1 MLISVSIEN
10 WMSFQHKATFSMVAS
25 RERQHGE
32 RITQLPRY
40 SMRVLPIAAIY
51 GGNASGKTN
60 FFKALA
66 FAKRFIV
73 EGTGFEESIP
83 VEPFLLSQNSASEA
97 TKFWFELLIDKEIYE
112 YSFSVTWDRVTEE
125 RLVLILRTTE
135 KTLFHRI
142 GDTIEWDQSTE
153 GDKFLKFA
161 FQGTRKNQLFLTNA
175 VFQNVKDFLP
185 IFNWFKNNL
194 VLISPNTRFGPFE
207 FYIDDSKPLSKVMG
221 RFLKQLDTGIEHL
234 GLEEIPFD
242 SMHFPEQLL
251 QQIKRDVTEGKTL
264 NILDDSTGRRYSIT
278 RTEGKLLAKK
288 LMTFHKTQ
296 EGNEA
301 MFEIDQESDGSLRAL
316 DLLPAFLGLA
326 NKSSPKV
333 YVIDEID
340 RSLHTL
346 LTRNLLERYL
356 ASCSSTNRTQLL
368 FTTHDVLLMDQSLL
382 RRDEMWVAERDAQG
396 SSSLTSFSDYK
407 GVRYDK
413 DLRRSYLQ
421 GRLGGVPNIS
431 LRRTL
436 YPEVEEE
443 D

>member
-1 MLISVSIEN
+1 ML
-10 WMSFQHKATFSMVAS
+10 MT
-25 RERQHGE
+25 
-32 RITQLPRY
+32 P
-40 SMRVLPIAAIY
+40 
-51 GGNASGKTN
+51 
-60 FFKALA
+60 
-66 FAKRFIV
+66 
-73 EGTGFEESIP
+73 
-83 VEPFLLSQNSASEA
+83 
-97 TKFWFELLIDKEIYE
+97 KFWFELLIDKEIYE
-112 YSFSVTWDRVTEE
+112 FSFSVTWDRVTEE
-125 RLVLILRTTE
+125 RLVLILSTTE
-135 KTLFHRI
+135 KTLYHRV
-142 GDTIEWDQSTE
+142 GDEIEWDQSIE

-221 RFLKQLDTGIEHL
+221 EFLKQLDTGIEHL

-242 SMHFPEQLL
+242 SMQLPEQFL
-251 QQIKRDVTEGKTL
+251 QQIKKDVSEGKTL
-264 NILDDSTGRRYSIT
+264 NILDEFTGRRYSIT
-278 RTEGKLLAKK
+278 RTKGKLIAKK
-288 LMTFHKTQ
+288 LMTYHRTQ
-296 EGNEA
+296 EGREA
-301 MFEIDQESDGSLRAL
+301 LFEIDQESDGSLRAL

-326 NKSSPKV
+326 NKATPKV
-333 YVIDEID
+333 YVIDELD

-346 LTRNLLERYL
+346 LIRTLLETYL
-356 ASCSSTNRTQLL
+356 ATCSASSMTQLL

>member
-32 RITQLPRY
+32 RLTQLPRY

-51 GGNASGKTN
+51 GGNASGKSN

-66 FAKRFIV
+66 FAKQFVV

-83 VEPFLLSQNSASEA
+83 VDPFLLNQNSAGEA
-97 TKFWFELLIDKEIYE
+97 TKFWFELLIEKEIYE
-112 YSFSVTWDRVTEE
+112 FSFSVTWDRVTEE
-125 RLVLILRTTE
+125 RLVLILSTTE
-135 KTLFHRI
+135 KTLYHRV
-142 GDTIEWDQSTE
+142 GDEIEWDQSIE

-161 FQGTRKNQLFLTNA
+161 FQGTRENQLFLTNA
-175 VFQNVKDFLP
+175 VFQKVKNFLP

-207 FYIDDSKPLSKVMG
+207 FTIDDSKPLSKVMG
-221 RFLKQLDTGIEHL
+221 EFLKQLDTGIEHL

-242 SMHFPEQLL
+242 SMQFPEQFL
-251 QQIKRDVTEGKTL
+251 QQIKRDVSEGKTL

-288 LMTFHKTQ
+288 LMTYHRTQ
-296 EGNEA
+296 EGREA
-301 MFEIDQESDGSLRAL
+301 IFEIDQESDGSLRAL

-326 NKSSPKV
+326 NKSTPKV
-333 YVIDEID
+333 YVIDELD

-346 LTRNLLERYL
+346 LIRTLLETYL
-356 ASCSSTNRTQLL
+356 ATCSASSMTQLL

-382 RRDEMWVAERDAQG
+382 RRDEMWVAERDSQG
-396 SSSLTSFSDYK
+396 SSALTSFSEYK
-407 GVRYDK
+407 DVRYDK

-421 GRLGGVPNIS
+421 GRLGGIPNI
-431 LRRTL
+431 LLKQTL
-436 YPEVEEE
+436 YPEI
-443 D
+443 